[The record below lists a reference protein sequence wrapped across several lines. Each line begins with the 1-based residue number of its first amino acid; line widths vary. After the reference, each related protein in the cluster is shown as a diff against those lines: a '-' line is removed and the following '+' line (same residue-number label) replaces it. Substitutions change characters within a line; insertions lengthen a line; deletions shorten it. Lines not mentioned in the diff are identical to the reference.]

1 MDAAGNGAG
10 FHFYESKMMSNKKK
24 SRDDRRDSKGRWK
37 KGTSGNPNGRPR
49 SVPDLDMADVH
60 NFSVHPMEITIGG
73 ETQTM
78 TRHEIVLLKT
88 FEAGLKG
95 RITALKYLL
104 EKFEGSEMERA
115 TLRLSIAKWL
125 ERYADDPSS
134 VPMQVFR
141 ILERAENALNPRQS
155 TLRTKNGK
163 KRKRK

>member
-10 FHFYESKMMSNKKK
+10 FHFYESKIMSNKKK
-24 SRDDRRDSKGRWK
+24 SRDDRRDPKGRWK

-88 FEAGLKG
+88 FEAALKG
-95 RITALKYLL
+95 RITAQKYLL
-104 EKFEGSEMERA
+104 EIFKGSEMERGA
-115 TLRLSIAKWL
+115 LRLSIVQWM
-125 ERYADDPSS
+125 ERYADDPNS

-141 ILERAENALNPRQS
+141 ILERAENSLKPPQS
-155 TLRTKNGK
+155 TLRTKLGK
-163 KRKRK
+163 KRKPK